1 LPWVILNSGTANGNA
16 EAFSL
21 RSLPKLA
28 DAKAQQPQKDKEKEE
43 GTSSNGGKPVTLLH
57 YLIQFVDKKFPEVG
71 EWTKELA
78 AVKYATKLTW
88 DGIVDDVSE
97 LRRGLKS
104 TEEKMSK
111 VQKSESRWDVFD
123 KLMPAGI
130 EECRKQ
136 FEELDKLYV
145 RITEDFK
152 DLVIA
157 YGDDPVTSKPEEF
170 FGVINDFLVQYED
183 IAKEMKLQAL
193 KEEKEK
199 KKRELEEKKE
209 QKRKELEE
217 RKQKVEGM
225 KNTGASTARVP
236 SAAVRQTAAAR
247 VAPNTARPAPSQTN
261 NGKEEPEEEE
271 EEMDGEE
278 EDGDEDDLMDNALS
292 SIKSGRSFQKRR
304 LRRQDTLRQKRQ
316 QAADAGEQES

>member
-1 LPWVILNSGTANGNA
+1 LKLLDNLPEEEDVQAIKNWLNADPANNKLEKMSVVDQFFNALSNIPQVRFRLEAYNYKLTFPPKCDEVKMQLLRVKQATTCMKSNAAHFHKLMEVILALGNFLNSGTANGNA

-57 YLIQFVDKKFPEVG
+57 YLIQFVDKKFPEVA

-170 FGVINDFLVQYED
+170 FGVINDFLVQYE
-183 IAKEMKLQAL
+183 
-193 KEEKEK
+193 
-199 KKRELEEKKE
+199 
-209 QKRKELEE
+209 
-217 RKQKVEGM
+217 V
-225 KNTGASTARVP
+225 
-236 SAAVRQTAAAR
+236 
-247 VAPNTARPAPSQTN
+247 
-261 NGKEEPEEEE
+261 
-271 EEMDGEE
+271 
-278 EDGDEDDLMDNALS
+278 
-292 SIKSGRSFQKRR
+292 
-304 LRRQDTLRQKRQ
+304 
-316 QAADAGEQES
+316 